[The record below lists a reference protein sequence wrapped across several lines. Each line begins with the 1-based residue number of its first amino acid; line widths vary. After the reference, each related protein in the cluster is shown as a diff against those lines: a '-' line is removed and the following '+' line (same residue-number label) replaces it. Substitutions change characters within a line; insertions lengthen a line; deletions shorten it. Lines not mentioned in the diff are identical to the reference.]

1 MYIDF
6 LTKTEKTMLDN
17 IYKKLE
23 KNFDY
28 FTEDELNLME
38 FLGFFD
44 NDDVE
49 EEEEW

>member
-6 LTKTEKTMLDN
+6 LTKKEKTMLDN

-44 NDDVE
+44 NDYE